1 MRLFK
6 GLLAWIFL
14 SAYLLTGCAPESES
28 AQSATAAPTETV
40 ASTQEPATPT
50 PEPTAAAPVILT
62 VWFPDDLLPI
72 NDDTLN
78 ALLEAEITE
87 FASLENGVQVE
98 IRRKATRDIGGIM
111 STLQTAS
118 SVAPGALPDITLIR
132 REDILLA
139 VEEGLIQPLEG
150 WIASSVIADL
160 FPSALRLG
168 RADDQLYGLPYLLD
182 IYLYAYRDDGEP
194 APERWTFDAVIERG
208 QTFTVPTLR
217 ANGMADTL
225 WLQYTAAGGELP
237 ENGVLELTPGA
248 VADVLSFYEE
258 LASAQ
263 LIAPGTSDY
272 VSPSSYIEPVHSG
285 RIESGIVNTA
295 ILRQLIDA
303 DPPLR
308 FASVPTSSGQPET
321 LTNGWMWVIVTPN
334 SERQVWAGRFLNWMM
349 EAGRHSTFAQVIA
362 MPPTQRS
369 ALRRWHIDG
378 IDNTLLI
385 EMLVDSLPA
394 QPEVGTSSAAR
405 AFQAAWLDVVTGR
418 MSASEATAAA
428 LER

>member
-1 MRLFK
+1 MRPFK
-6 GLLAWIFL
+6 RLLAWLLF
-14 SAYLLTGCAPESES
+14 SAWLLIGCAPKVET

-40 ASTQEPATPT
+40 AATQDAATPT
-50 PEPTAAAPVILT
+50 PEPTASTPITLT
-62 VWFPDDLLPI
+62 VWFPDELLPI

-78 ALLEAEITE
+78 ALLDAEITE
-87 FASLENGVQVE
+87 FASLENSVQVE

-132 REDILLA
+132 REDVLLA

-182 IYLYAYRDDGEP
+182 IYLYAYRDNGEP
-194 APERWTFDAVIERG
+194 APERWTFDSVVDRG

-248 VADVLSFYEE
+248 VADVLTFYEE

-263 LIAPGTSDY
+263 LIAPGTNDY
-272 VSPSSYIEPVHSG
+272 ISPSSYVEPLRSG

-308 FASVPTSSGQPET
+308 YASVPTSSGQPVT

-349 EAGRHSTFAQVIA
+349 EAGRHSTFAQAIA

-369 ALRRWHIDG
+369 ALRRWNIEG
-378 IDNTLLI
+378 VDNTLLI

-405 AFQAAWLDVVTGR
+405 AFQAAWLDVISGQ

>member
-1 MRLFK
+1 MPPFNRPYV
-6 GLLAWIFL
+6 LLLLGAYFL
-14 SAYLLTGCAPESES
+14 LGCAPKAEIAQPETAEPTEVIAATQVPLILTPES
-28 AQSATAAPTETV
+28 TAAPVT
-40 ASTQEPATPT
+40 
-50 PEPTAAAPVILT
+50 LT

-78 ALLEAEITE
+78 ALVEAELTE
-87 FASLENGVQVE
+87 YASLENGTQIE
-98 IRRKATRDIGGIM
+98 IRRKATRDVGGIM
-111 STLQTAS
+111 STLQSAS
-118 SVAPGALPDITLIR
+118 SVAPGALPDLTLIR
-132 REDILLA
+132 REDVLLA

-150 WIASSVIADL
+150 RVASSVIADL

-168 RADDQLYGLPYLLD
+168 RVDDQLYGLPYLLD
-182 IYLYAYRDDGEP
+182 IYLYAYRDTGEP
-194 APERWTFDAVIERG
+194 VSDRWTFDTVIERG

-248 VADVLSFYEE
+248 VADVLSFYEQ

-263 LIAPGTSDY
+263 LIAPGTNDY
-272 VSPSSYIEPVHSG
+272 ASPSNYIEPLHSG
-285 RIESGIVNTA
+285 RIESAIINTA

-308 FASVPTSSGQPET
+308 FASVPTSNGQPAT
-321 LTNGWMWVIVTPN
+321 LTNGWMWVVVTPN
-334 SERQVWAGRFLNWMM
+334 SERQVLAGRFLNWMM
-349 EAGRHSTFAQVIA
+349 EAGRHSTFAQAIA

-369 ALRRWHIDG
+369 ALRRWNVQG
-378 IDNTLLI
+378 IDNALLI
-385 EMLVDSLPA
+385 EMLVDSLPP

-405 AFQAAWLDVVTGR
+405 AFQAAWLDVLSGR

>member
-1 MRLFK
+1 MRPFK
-6 GLLAWIFL
+6 SPLVWLFL
-14 SAYLLTGCAPESES
+14 SVCILTSCMSDQQR
-28 AQSATAAPTETV
+28 AQPATVEPTETV
-40 ASTQEPATPT
+40 TVAQTPSTAT
-50 PEPTAAAPVILT
+50 PEPVVAAPITLT

-78 ALLEAEITE
+78 ALIEAELTE
-87 FASLENGVQVE
+87 FASLENGIQIEV
-98 IRRKATRDIGGIM
+98 RRKTTRDVGSIM
-111 STLQTAS
+111 STLQAAS
-118 SVAPGALPDITLIR
+118 GVAPGALPDITLIR

-150 WIASSVIADL
+150 RVASSVIADL

-168 RADDQLYGLPYLLD
+168 RVDDQLYGLPYLLD
-182 IYLYAYRDDGEP
+182 IYLYAYRDNDEP
-194 APERWTFDAVIERG
+194 APDRWTFNTVVKRG
-208 QTFTVPTLR
+208 QTFTLPTLR

-248 VADVLSFYEE
+248 VADVLTFYEQ

-263 LIAPGTSDY
+263 LIASGTNDY
-272 VSPSSYIEPVHSG
+272 ASPANYIEPLHSG

-295 ILRQLIDA
+295 ILRHLIDA

-308 FASVPTSSGQPET
+308 FASVPTSSGQPAT
-321 LTNGWMWVIVTPN
+321 LMNGWMWVIVTPN
-334 SERQVWAGRFLNWMM
+334 SERQVMAGRFLNWMM
-349 EAGRHSTFAQVIA
+349 EAGRHSTFAQAIA

-369 ALRRWHIDG
+369 ALRRWNVPG
-378 IDNTLLI
+378 IDNTLLT
-385 EMLVDSLPA
+385 EMLVDSLPP

-405 AFQAAWLDVVTGR
+405 AFQAAWLDVLSGQ
-418 MSASEATAAA
+418 MSASEATSAA